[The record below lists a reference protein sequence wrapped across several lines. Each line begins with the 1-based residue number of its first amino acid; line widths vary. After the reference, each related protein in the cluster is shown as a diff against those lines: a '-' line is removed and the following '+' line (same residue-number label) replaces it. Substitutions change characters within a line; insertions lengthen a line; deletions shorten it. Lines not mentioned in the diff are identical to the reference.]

1 MYYSTK
7 NADVKK
13 KNFPFPCGVPFA
25 VRETS
30 RSRMMPVTGLDLHFL
45 PCGKKIDTGDRTRF
59 TFSFLAEKKIMDAT
73 SF

>member
-1 MYYSTK
+1 M
-7 NADVKK
+7 
-13 KNFPFPCGVPFA
+13 CPFA

-30 RSRMMPVTGLDLHFL
+30 RSRMMPVTGVLLATVPVTGLDLHFL
-45 PCGKKIDTGDRTRF
+45 PCGKKIDAGDRTRF